1 MYIMLLKINWSII
14 DFAYLVLK
22 TTLIA
27 YLNYIV
33 LKY

>member
-1 MYIMLLKINWSII
+1 MLLKINCSII

-27 YLNYIV
+27 YFKLYNIKI
-33 LKY
+33 LDA